1 MRSEPVKDG
10 GRGLARGKP
19 SAKEQVYLYVRDLIM
34 RGEVPGGAFI
44 EEEQIT
50 EATGVSRTPVREAFL
65 RLEAERFLDLIPRR
79 GAQVRQITAQELM
92 NVYEARRVIEVHVA
106 RRVCDERLE
115 VPPAMTTLM
124 RGMEE
129 VAGANGQDLDYA
141 RHIELDVMF
150 HRALVA
156 AAGNDVLLE
165 VYDALQVRK
174 MRVAYT
180 ALRVGPARM
189 ALIMSQHQALLEALH
204 AHDADAAAAVLEEHL
219 KPVVE
224 VISLLPSR

>member
-1 MRSEPVKDG
+1 M
-10 GRGLARGKP
+10 
-19 SAKEQVYLYVRDLIM
+19 
-34 RGEVPGGAFI
+34 
-44 EEEQIT
+44 
-50 EATGVSRTPVREAFL
+50 
-65 RLEAERFLDLIPRR
+65 
-79 GAQVRQITAQELM
+79 
-92 NVYEARRVIEVHVA
+92 
-106 RRVCDERLE
+106 
-115 VPPAMTTLM
+115 
-124 RGMEE
+124 
-129 VAGANGQDLDYA
+129 
-141 RHIELDVMF
+141 
-150 HRALVA
+150 
-156 AAGNDVLLE
+156 LLE